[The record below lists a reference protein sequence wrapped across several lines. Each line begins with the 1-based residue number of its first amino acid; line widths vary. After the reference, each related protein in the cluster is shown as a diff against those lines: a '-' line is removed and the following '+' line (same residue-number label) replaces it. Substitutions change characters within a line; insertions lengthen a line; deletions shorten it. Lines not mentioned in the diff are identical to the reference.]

1 MGKTYLHALARPTRL
16 YPPVQCLLRIP
27 RRLLSVL
34 TRAGIGFQEEGF
46 KGEGVGSKGIPGSKQ
61 LEQRPR
67 ERKVTNVLEN

>member
-1 MGKTYLHALARPTRL
+1 M
-16 YPPVQCLLRIP
+16 
-27 RRLLSVL
+27 